1 MDIQTLSDELILH
14 GVTEQMQDMYIQC
27 KEERW
32 QVVFR
37 KGETFYPYCELDETD
52 ARQLITRFKYL
63 GEMDVGEN
71 RKVQLGAITYSLPGG
86 RQQRLRLSGV
96 GDYRMRNSLVV
107 RFLHPFVEAEP
118 RFFIPEQLKVVE
130 EAMKR
135 RGLYLFA
142 GPTGSGKTTLMYQ
155 LARQAQ
161 GQVITIEDPVEIE
174 EPNFLQLQV
183 NPKIQQTYD
192 VLIQLSLRHRPDV
205 LIIGEIR
212 DQETAQA
219 AIRAALTGVK
229 VFATVHAKGI
239 AGTNARIRELVMT
252 ESELGEC
259 LEGVIYQRLLP
270 FDKQGVGA
278 LLAYR
283 FSGRELPYDDWQE
296 NLQNLYQQGGL
307 AREFYEKEI

>member
-1 MDIQTLSDELILH
+1 MDIQILSDELICH
-14 GVTEQMQDMYIQC
+14 GVKEQMQDMYIQC
-27 KEERW
+27 KEESW

-37 KGETFYPYCELDETD
+37 KGEIFYPYCELAEAG

-71 RKVQLGAITYSLPGG
+71 RKVQLGAITYPLPGG
-86 RQQRLRLSGV
+86 IKQRLRLSGV

-107 RFLHPFVEAEP
+107 RFLHPLGEAET
-118 RFFIPEQLKVVE
+118 RFFIPEQARIVE
-130 EAMKR
+130 EAIKR

-155 LARQAQ
+155 LARHAQ

-192 VLIQLSLRHRPDV
+192 ALIQLSLRHRPDV

-219 AIRAALTGVK
+219 AIRAALTGVT

-239 AGTNARIRELVMT
+239 VGTNARIRELVET
-252 ESELGEC
+252 KSELGEC
-259 LEGVIYQRLLP
+259 LEGIIYQRLLP
-270 FDKQGVGA
+270 FDEWGVGA
-278 LLAYR
+278 LLAYQ
-283 FSGRELPYDDWQE
+283 FSGRELPYGDWQE
-296 NLQNLYQQGGL
+296 NLQHLYQQGRL
-307 AREFYEKEI
+307 AKEFYEKEV